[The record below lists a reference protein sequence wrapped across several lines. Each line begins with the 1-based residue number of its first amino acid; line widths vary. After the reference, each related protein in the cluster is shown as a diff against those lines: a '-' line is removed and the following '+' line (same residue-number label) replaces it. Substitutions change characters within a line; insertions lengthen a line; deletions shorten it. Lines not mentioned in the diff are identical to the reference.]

1 MIKSLIIGLDLSFS
15 STGITISYLED
26 YVGKKIQFHKVVFDK
41 NSNKTTKTYIPQKI
55 KNVNI
60 ITYRLP
66 ANLQTID
73 LVIDM
78 TDDNNVQQC
87 ESTVKALMCSK
98 KIGIIISDSLKQFNP
113 DEVIF
118 SIENY
123 IMPTF
128 SGSSQLKTVGGL
140 IALQGYVREIA
151 IRLCLELK
159 LKFKIYTPTPSSNKL
174 FFAKN
179 GNADKTLMVK
189 CFFKNYNGNILLPST
204 DENSVHLINDLV
216 DSFSLMLNAYSKI
229 IINK

>member
-26 YVGKKIQFHKVVFDK
+26 YIGKKIQFHKVVFDK
-41 NSNKTTKTYIPQKI
+41 NLNKTSKAYTPQKI

-60 ITYRLP
+60 ITYKLP
-66 ANLQTID
+66 ANLQIVD
-73 LVIDM
+73 LILDM
-78 TDDNNVQQC
+78 SDENNVQQC
-87 ESTVKALMCSK
+87 ESTIKALMCSK
-98 KIGIIISDSLKQFNP
+98 KIGIIMSDSIEKFKP

-140 IALQGYVREIA
+140 IALQGYVREIG
-151 IRLCLELK
+151 IRICLSLK

-174 FFAKN
+174 FFAQN

-189 CFFKNYNGNILLPST
+189 CFFNNYNGNILLPST
-204 DENSVHLINDLV
+204 DENSVNLINDLV

>member
-15 STGITISYLED
+15 STGITIAYLED
-26 YVGKKIQFHKVVFDK
+26 YVGKTIQFHKVIFDE
-41 NSNKTTKTYIPQKI
+41 NSNKTSKKYTPQQI

-60 ITYRLP
+60 LTYRLP
-66 ANLQTID
+66 ANLQIKD
-73 LVIDM
+73 LIIDM
-78 TDDNNVQQC
+78 SDKNNIQQC
-87 ESTVKALMCSK
+87 ESTIKALMCSK
-98 KIGIIISDSLKQFNP
+98 KIGIIISDSLNKFNP

-140 IALQGYVREIA
+140 ITLQGYVREIS

-159 LKFKIYTPTPSSNKL
+159 IKFKLYTPTPSSNKL
-174 FFAKN
+174 FFTQN
-179 GNADKTLMVK
+179 GKADKTLMVK
-189 CFFKNYNGNILLPST
+189 CFFNNYNGNILLPST

-216 DSFSLMLNAYSKI
+216 DSFSLMLNGYSKI
-229 IINK
+229 IKNK